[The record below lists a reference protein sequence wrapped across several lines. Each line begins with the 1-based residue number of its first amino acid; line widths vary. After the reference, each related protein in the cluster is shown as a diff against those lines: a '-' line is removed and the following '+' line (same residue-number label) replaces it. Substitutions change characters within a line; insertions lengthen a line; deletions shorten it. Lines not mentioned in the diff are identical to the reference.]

1 MCGSNFYETVFKNS
15 QSIQND
21 SIIKGRCLFYLT
33 PKLWLKNFKLTSK
46 KLIGDRIM
54 ILADSLPEY
63 ASSNFAISSKST
75 ESSSDTFL
83 RFKSSRFLRAIR
95 LGRPMRILFSKR
107 RRNASSI
114 SRNMWFKFCSRSSQV
129 SFHQRNWCKKPSN
142 Y

>member
-1 MCGSNFYETVFKNS
+1 
-15 QSIQND
+15 
-21 SIIKGRCLFYLT
+21 
-33 PKLWLKNFKLTSK
+33 
-46 KLIGDRIM
+46 M

-114 SRNMWFKFCSRSSQV
+114 SRNMWFNFALDPLKFPFTRETDA
-129 SFHQRNWCKKPSN
+129 KKPSN
-142 Y
+142 F

>member
-1 MCGSNFYETVFKNS
+1 MMHFQFQTYVQKIPNLRLKSFKILIWNR
-15 QSIQND
+15 
-21 SIIKGRCLFYLT
+21 II
-33 PKLWLKNFKLTSK
+33 
-46 KLIGDRIM
+46 

-95 LGRPMRILFSKR
+95 LGRPMRTLFSKR

-114 SRNMWFKFCSRSSQV
+114 SRNMWFNFSLNPLKFLFTIETCAKRRAIFQKFNS
-129 SFHQRNWCKKPSN
+129 
-142 Y
+142 

>member
-1 MCGSNFYETVFKNS
+1 MCGSNFDETVVKNS

-95 LGRPMRILFSKR
+95 LGRPMRTLFSKR

-114 SRNMWFKFCSRSSQV
+114 SRNMWFNFALDPLKFPFTRETDA
-129 SFHQRNWCKKPSN
+129 KKPE
-142 Y
+142 